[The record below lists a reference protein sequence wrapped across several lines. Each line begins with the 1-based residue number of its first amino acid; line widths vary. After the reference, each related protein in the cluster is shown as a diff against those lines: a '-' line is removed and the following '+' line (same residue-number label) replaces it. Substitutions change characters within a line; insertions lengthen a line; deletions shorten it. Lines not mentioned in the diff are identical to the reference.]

1 MNALLTLLGWLSLIT
16 GIIGIVVPL
25 LPTTPF
31 VLLSAAL
38 FARSSPRF
46 HRWLLEHPQFGPL
59 IDDWQRHR
67 GIRRSARRRANLLI
81 LLSFGVS
88 LLLVP
93 SVWLRVLLLVMMVG
107 LLVIINRLPLVEP
120 VALKQ

>member
-46 HRWLLEHPQFGPL
+46 HRWLLAHPQFGPL

>member
-46 HRWLLEHPQFGPL
+46 HRWLLDHPQFGPL

>member
-16 GIIGIVVPL
+16 GVIGIVVPL

-46 HRWLLEHPQFGPL
+46 HRWLLDHPQFGPL